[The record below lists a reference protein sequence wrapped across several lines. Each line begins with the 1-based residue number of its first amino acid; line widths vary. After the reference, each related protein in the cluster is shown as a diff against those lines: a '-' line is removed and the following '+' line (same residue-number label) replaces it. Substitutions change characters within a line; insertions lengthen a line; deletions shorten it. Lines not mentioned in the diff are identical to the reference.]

1 MAVSRRPRRQE
12 QRITDPATHPK
23 SSVCLKVAA
32 EFLGMDDRTLKARIE
47 RGDLPAFVDG
57 KVYRINLQDL
67 IEYQAA
73 RRLAS

>member
-1 MAVSRRPRRQE
+1 MSHRPRKRE
-12 QRITDPATHPK
+12 ERIKDPATHPK

-32 EFLGMDDRTLKARIE
+32 EFLGMDDRTLRVRIE

-57 KVYRINLQDL
+57 RVYRINLDDL
-67 IEYQAA
+67 IAYQAS